1 MISHNLNE
9 SFVPIFLCPPPFSF
23 HYAMI
28 TLGLAKLSIL
38 RILLFYLHCPD
49 FLFCECKWKL
59 LWFAA
64 SLDNMLRVYISAVL
78 KGLSHC
84 KLKRAQTHLLLENII
99 TSAVSTDH

>member
-49 FLFCECKWKL
+49 FLFCECK
-59 LWFAA
+59 
-64 SLDNMLRVYISAVL
+64 
-78 KGLSHC
+78 
-84 KLKRAQTHLLLENII
+84 
-99 TSAVSTDH
+99 